1 MSLARRLL
9 LGSLALLLTLVL
21 LVVTLGDDRMRNPIE
36 RLVQDRLER
45 EARLVAIDWSVS
57 QDPDALADTAGAVL
71 GVRVTLVAPD
81 GRVVGDSDES
91 ADQLAQLENHGA
103 RPEIREALESGA
115 GRARRV
121 SASVGRDQLYSAVR
135 APLGVVRLSI
145 DPATVDAIVR
155 RAQWSIVSV
164 AAIALAVAGALAML
178 FARGIG
184 RQLTELRDV
193 AQALASGDL
202 SRRPVLAA
210 PGEVGELAGAVHR
223 MAEQLDSR
231 MRAMER
237 DELLLAATIESL
249 SEGVIVVDSSRRVI
263 RANDAA
269 RYLLGVDDSP
279 PFPSERLPRDRMLR
293 DALAEALD
301 GGTTDEMEIA
311 FGDRI
316 LLLRAKSLK
325 DGGAVLA
332 MRDVTASRRL
342 EATRRDFVANVSHEL
357 KTPLTVISGFA
368 ETLLDEDEEPAQRR
382 RFAEAIQASAHRMHR
397 MVDDLLDLSRIESG
411 GWKPAPTALDASAIV
426 GDTLLPY
433 RPAAEQKGITLD
445 VEIAP
450 DVQTVS
456 ADATALRQ
464 VVSNLVDNAIRHT
477 AAGGSVTAFARAEDN
492 GVWIG
497 VRDTGVG
504 IAPAHLPR
512 IFERFYRVD
521 AARSRAGGGTGLGL
535 AIVKHLT
542 EAHGGRVRAESVN
555 GRGTTIAAFFPSGV
569 TTA

>member
-1 MSLARRLL
+1 VSLARRLL
-9 LGSLALLLTLVL
+9 LGSLALLLTLVF

-57 QDPDALADTAGAVL
+57 QDPDALADTAGAML

-332 MRDVTASRRL
+332 IRDVTASRRL

>member
-1 MSLARRLL
+1 VSLAQRLL

-21 LVVTLGDDRMRNPIE
+21 LIVTVGDDRIRGPIE
-36 RLVQDRLER
+36 QMAQDRLER
-45 EARLVAIDWSVS
+45 EARLVALDWTSND
-57 QDPDALADTAGAVL
+57 DPDVLADAVGAVI
-71 GVRVTLVAPD
+71 GARVTLVAPD

-91 ADQLAQLENHGA
+91 ADQLSQLENHGT
-103 RPEIREALESGA
+103 RTEIRAALDSGA
-115 GRARRV
+115 GRARRRSV
-121 SASVGRDQLYSAVR
+121 SVGRDQLYSAVR
-135 APLGVVRLSI
+135 APLGVVRLAI
-145 DPATVDAIVR
+145 DPASVDAVVR
-155 RAQWSIVSV
+155 RTQWSMVAV
-164 AAIALAVAGALAML
+164 AAIALLFAGALAML

-193 AQALASGDL
+193 TQALARGDL

-210 PGEVGELAGAVHR
+210 PGQVGELAAAVHR

-231 MRAMER
+231 LRAMER
-237 DELLLAATIESL
+237 DDLLLTATIDSL

-269 RYLLGVDDSP
+269 RNQLGVDDSL
-279 PFPSERLPRDRMLR
+279 PFPSEQLPRDRVLR

-301 GGTTDEMEIA
+301 GGTTDEMEVA
-311 FGDRI
+311 FGDRM
-316 LLLRAKSLK
+316 LVLRAKSLK

-332 MRDVTASRRL
+332 MSDVTASRRL

-368 ETLLDEDEEPAQRR
+368 ETLLDEEEEPAQRR
-382 RFAEAIQASAHRMHR
+382 RFAEAIKASAHRMHR

-411 GWKPAPTALDASAIV
+411 GWKPAPVALDAPAII

-433 RPAAEQKGITLD
+433 RHAADQKGITLD
-445 VEIAP
+445 VDIAP
-450 DVQTVS
+450 EAQSVY

-464 VVSNLVDNAIRHT
+464 VVSNLIDNAIRHT
-477 AAGGSVTAFARAEDN
+477 GSGGRVTAFATAEDN

-504 IAPAHLPR
+504 ISPAHLPR

-555 GRGTTIAAFFPSGV
+555 GRGTTIAGFFPSAV

>member
-9 LGSLALLLTLVL
+9 LGSLALLLTLVF

-115 GRARRV
+115 GRARRA
-121 SASVGRDQLYSAVR
+121 STSVGRDQLYSAVR

>member
-21 LVVTLGDDRMRNPIE
+21 LVVTVGDDRMRNPIE

-91 ADQLAQLENHGA
+91 ADQLAQLENHGT
-103 RPEIREALESGA
+103 RPEIRAALDSGA
-115 GRARRV
+115 GRARRA

-145 DPATVDAIVR
+145 DPATVDTIVG

-164 AAIALAVAGALAML
+164 AAIALVVAGALAML
-178 FARGIG
+178 FARGVG

-193 AQALASGDL
+193 AQALARGDL

-269 RYLLGVDDSP
+269 RHLLGVDDSP
-279 PFPSERLPRDRMLR
+279 PFPSERLPRDRVLR

-301 GGTTDEMEIA
+301 GGTTDEMEVA

-382 RFAEAIQASAHRMHR
+382 RFAEAIKAGAHRMHR

-411 GWKPAPTALDASAIV
+411 GWKPAPTALETSVIV

-433 RPAAEQKGITLD
+433 RPAAEGKEITLD
-445 VEIAP
+445 VDIAP
-450 DVQTVS
+450 DAQTVY

-464 VVSNLVDNAIRHT
+464 ILGNLVDNAIRHT
-477 AAGGSVTAFARAEDN
+477 GPGGRITAFASVEDN

-555 GRGTTIAAFFPSGV
+555 GRGTTIAAFFPSAV
-569 TTA
+569 TAA

>member
-145 DPATVDAIVR
+145 DPATVDVIVR

>member
-9 LGSLALLLTLVL
+9 LGSLALLLTLVF

-57 QDPDALADTAGAVL
+57 QDPDALADTAGAML